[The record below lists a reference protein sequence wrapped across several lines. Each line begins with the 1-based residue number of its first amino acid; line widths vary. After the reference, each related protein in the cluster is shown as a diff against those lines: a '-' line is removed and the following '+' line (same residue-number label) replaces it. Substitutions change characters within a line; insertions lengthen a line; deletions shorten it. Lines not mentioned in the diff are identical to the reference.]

1 MTTRVKADRSLCDGF
16 AHCVMDA
23 PAYFDLD
30 DDGKVVVLRSDVA
43 EADRAD
49 VEAAVEECPM
59 AALRLEEEDD

>member
-1 MTTRVKADRSLCDGF
+1 
-16 AHCVMDA
+16 MDA

-43 EADRAD
+43 EDDRAD

-59 AALRLEEEDD
+59 AALRLEEQDD